1 MLSISHQRRKQDHRF
16 ESMPLWRAFSC
27 ADAGP
32 RTIFDFRARWAG
44 RRARIVALNGIVAPS
59 ASHYPAPAS
68 PSKHFVGSDRHW
80 IHHSYLTRSNREPLL
95 GKTFA
100 VRSRNRL
107 RGRLLFLSTRSI
119 RREAATVQDPYTIM
133 DCFCHTASPLPSSM
147 APHGK

>member
-1 MLSISHQRRKQDHRF
+1 MSPQKGTKP
-16 ESMPLWRAFSC
+16 MPLWTTLSC
-27 ADAGP
+27 GCAGS
-32 RTIFDFRARWAG
+32 RSLFDFRARWAG
-44 RRARIVALNGIVAPS
+44 RRARIVALNGVAAPS
-59 ASHYPAPAS
+59 AGHYPAPAS

-133 DCFCHTASPLPSSM
+133 DRFWHTTSSLPKSK
-147 APHGK
+147 APHEK